1 MGEEMARGR
10 AVPIEESNVLIAF
23 ALRFDGYKYHE
34 EHAFSPPV
42 SDAPA
47 LSAAIEGMSVPERM
61 ATFFLLQRYLFKWGG
76 EYLPMHG
83 TAWQTFRRLFLMTC
97 HEEVPEGYR
106 PRGEYD
112 AWAETWAGA
121 IVKAEAVVR
130 GVHEST
136 VYDPIARIVI

>member
-1 MGEEMARGR
+1 M
-10 AVPIEESNVLIAF
+10 
-23 ALRFDGYKYHE
+23 
-34 EHAFSPPV
+34 
-42 SDAPA
+42 
-47 LSAAIEGMSVPERM
+47 PERM

-83 TAWQTFRRLFLMTC
+83 TAWQTFRQLFLMTC
-97 HEEVPEGYR
+97 HDEVPQEYR

-112 AWAETWAGA
+112 AWAGA

-136 VYDPIARIVI
+136 VYDLIARIVI

>member
-1 MGEEMARGR
+1 M
-10 AVPIEESNVLIAF
+10 
-23 ALRFDGYKYHE
+23 
-34 EHAFSPPV
+34 

-61 ATFFLLQRYLFKWGG
+61 ATFFLRQRALSMWGG

-83 TAWQTFRRLFLMTC
+83 AAWQTRRPLFLMTC
-97 HEEVPEGYR
+97 HEEVPQEYR

-121 IVKAEAVVR
+121 TAKAEAVVR

-136 VYDPIARIVI
+136 VYDLIARIVI